1 MLKISSFKY
10 LNFEIDFLNSFG
22 KCCCYGISG
31 VEVLHFTFRTFQL
44 DIMVHNAG
52 RSQRA
57 RWEFT
62 DLQVDKD
69 MFDLVKKFEIKLIL
83 FNKSF
88 YTYFDLDLI
97 CLLLGKIIRN
107 SFQTYLKAP

>member
-1 MLKISSFKY
+1 MVFRGSKFSIS
-10 LNFEIDFLNSFG
+10 
-22 KCCCYGISG
+22 
-31 VEVLHFTFRTFQL
+31 FRTFQL